1 MRKDCFYHTTP
12 AMMSPISFENMDSC
26 EIKLVAKKSNQCM
39 TCSQNIACIKGMECA

>member
-26 EIKLVAKKSNQCM
+26 EISQC
-39 TCSQNIACIKGMECA
+39 